1 MTPCNRT
8 SKTEVTL
15 TLSGS
20 AATRRKTATVIL
32 GVSDNAVLTLV
43 MAKEP
48 SEPSF
53 PGRGILDRAERMV
66 GVPLA
71 AVTNSPQFGVALVL
85 IQRAD
90 RAVRRPIDSL
100 TARGLHLMNAPS
112 HDDVRDLKRE
122 LAEVHRDLASL
133 RRDLRAGDGRKR

>member
-1 MTPCNRT
+1 MTTPHRLPGPT
-8 SKTEVTL
+8 IP
-15 TLSGS
+15 
-20 AATRRKTATVIL
+20 RRRAVIL
-32 GVSDNAVLTLV
+32 GATDNAVLALV

-71 AVTNSPQFGVALVL
+71 AVTNSPQFAVALVL

-90 RAVRRPIDSL
+90 RAIRRPIDTL

-122 LAEVHRDLASL
+122 LAEVHRELASL
-133 RRDLRAGDGRKR
+133 KRNLKAGDGPKR